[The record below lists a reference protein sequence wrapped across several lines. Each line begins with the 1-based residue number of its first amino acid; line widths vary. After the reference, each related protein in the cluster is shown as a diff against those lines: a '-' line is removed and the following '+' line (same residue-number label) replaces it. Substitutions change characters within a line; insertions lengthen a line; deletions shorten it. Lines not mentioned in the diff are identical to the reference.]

1 MAAAKPDNLCLV
13 VHGPR
18 DLRLEYYPIPEPGP
32 NEVLLKIHPVRIC
45 SSDVHGWQ
53 HGRIRNFVVKKPMV
67 LGHEASGTVV
77 KVGSLVR
84 HLQPGQQS
92 PFGSGFV
99 YSFSTY
105 ISV

>member
-1 MAAAKPDNLCLV
+1 MEGSFPSSLV
-13 VHGPR
+13 FSFSF
-18 DLRLEYYPIPEPGP
+18 LLS
-32 NEVLLKIHPVRIC
+32 EVLLKMHSVGIC
-45 SSDVHGWQ
+45 GSDVHYWQ
-53 HGRIRNFVVKKPMV
+53 HGRIGDFVVKKPMV

-92 PFGSGFV
+92 PFANGFV